1 MRKII
6 IGVMGPGEK
15 ASEQDNKNA
24 FELGK
29 LIAQENWVL
38 LSGGRNSGVM
48 DAVNKGAKSASGLT
62 IGIMPDTDEAKIS
75 EAVDVPI
82 ITDMGSAR
90 NNINVL
96 SSNVVVACGTI
107 APGTLSE
114 IALALK
120 GKKKVVLLNSDTD
133 AQKFLQKIGGE
144 NVIFVPSPQEAIN
157 AIKEFMSKI

>member
-1 MRKII
+1 MRKAI

-15 ASEQDNKNA
+15 ASEKDTQDA
-24 FELGK
+24 FNLGK
-29 LIAQENWVL
+29 LIAKENWVL

-48 DAVNKGAKSASGLT
+48 DAVSKGAKSAKGLT
-62 IGIMPDTDEAKIS
+62 IGVMPDTDETKIS
-75 EAVDVPI
+75 EAVDIPI

-96 SSNVVVACGTI
+96 SSSVVIVCGTI

-120 GKKKVVLLNSDTD
+120 GKKKVILINNDSD
-133 AQKFLQKIGGE
+133 
-144 NVIFVPSPQEAIN
+144 
-157 AIKEFMSKI
+157 

>member
-1 MRKII
+1 MRKTI
-6 IGVMGPGEK
+6 IGVMGPGDK
-15 ASEQDNKNA
+15 ATKQDKENA

-48 DAVNKGAKSASGLT
+48 DAVNKGARSADGLT

-75 EAVDVPI
+75 EGVDIPI
-82 ITDMGSAR
+82 FTDMGSAR
-90 NNINVL
+90 NNINVP
-96 SSNVVVACGTI
+96 SSNVVVACGTV

-120 GKKKVVLLNSDTD
+120 GKKNVVLLNSDAD
-133 AQKFLQKIGGE
+133 A
-144 NVIFVPSPQEAIN
+144 
-157 AIKEFMSKI
+157 